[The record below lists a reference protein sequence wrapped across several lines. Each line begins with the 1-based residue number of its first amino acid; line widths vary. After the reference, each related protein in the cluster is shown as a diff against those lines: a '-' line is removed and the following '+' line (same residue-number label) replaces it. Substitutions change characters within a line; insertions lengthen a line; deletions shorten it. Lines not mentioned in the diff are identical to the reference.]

1 MTIECPVC
9 GREVVI
15 NQYDYI
21 EEMCYDCLKKV
32 QILAYEQ
39 EENEEE

>member
-32 QILAYEQ
+32 EIQ
-39 EENEEE
+39 EDNEEE